1 MGLFQSCLRKNNKI
15 GILSDE
21 EEAAYKKIEEVNE
34 EMAQEKIDIQT
45 LPEMMFCV
53 TPMEAHGDATHP
65 PDVTKKT
72 VMMNIN
78 YKSSVPKLPPIPGQ
92 VKTILIQDLDD
103 EHDYL
108 KWEGETKRVLMEQ
121 SPLKNG
127 KDKLSEQRR
136 RQLLRRNSN

>member
-15 GILSDE
+15 GILYDE
-21 EEAAYKKIEEVNE
+21 EETAYKKIEKVNE
-34 EMAQEKIDIQT
+34 EMAHEKTEIQT

-53 TPMEAHGDATHP
+53 TPMEAHGDVTHP

-103 EHDYL
+103 ENDYL
-108 KWEGETKRVLMEQ
+108 KWEEETKRVLTEHGT
-121 SPLKNG
+121 LKK